1 MLNRYDIVRCSLA
14 TFLAPAL
21 MIVWGCSNDDGLA
34 KRYPVSGT
42 VSYNGQPLAKG
53 RINFVSKDTTARSA
67 SGAIENGSFFV
78 AHDVGQWR
86 RCSAG

>member
-1 MLNRYDIVRCSLA
+1 MFAGNL
-14 TFLAPAL
+14 LAPAL

-34 KRYPVSGT
+34 KRYAVSGT

-67 SGAIENGSFFV
+67 SGAIENGSFSSLTTLTSGDG
-78 AHDVGQWR
+78 ALPAITR
-86 RCSAG
+86 